1 MMTEINKKL
10 ISELFDSAV
19 VNPRLRQH
27 FDLRNPDDNGQ
38 RILNALM
45 PGTVVPIHRHP
56 NSNESVII
64 LCGKLIEITYDDN
77 GNETERIHLDPSLGN
92 FGCVVPAG
100 AWHTVEVLEPSV
112 IFEAKDGKYGED
124 GSETLADYEDNAMTL
139 TQSTFS
145 NSLGDLKKNIEYI
158 IGMER
163 QSGNM
168 DTPTPQDIASILNV
182 PIEEVELSMNEMG
195 LL

>member
-10 ISELFDSAV
+10 ISELFDKAV
-19 VNPRLRQH
+19 VNPRLRQN

-38 RILNALM
+38 RMLNALL
-45 PGTVVPIHRHP
+45 PGTIVPIHRHP

-92 FGCVVPAG
+92 LGCMVPAG

-124 GSETLADYEDNAMTL
+124 GSESLADYENKAKTL

-163 QSGNM
+163 HSGNI
-168 DTPTPQDIASILNV
+168 DTPTPQDIARILNV
-182 PIEEVELSMNEMG
+182 SLEEIEQCMKEMS
-195 LL
+195 L